1 MNLIKNKLHS
11 KRGASLMIALVYLIF
26 AVFIGGSVLAA
37 ASANGYRI
45 EHLSDQ
51 QDYLNQRSAALLLAE
66 EMDISAFSNT
76 SLDAKYV
83 STLYE
88 PYKIHESNTIEVD
101 TSRETRVEYSLI
113 FDANTNGKMD
123 ALTRVMFETA
133 ILRYM
138 EENGLREFDGEITI
152 KDFVYDDGTAS
163 GQAVT
168 QISDFWTVNDGSC
181 SGEIQIYGIKTGETE
196 KFTEYT
202 ARYTCGEGNHL
213 YDFIVD
219 FGDYS
224 QLTVTMNG
232 FSGVRAQRGV
242 SEFQGGEKRGEY
254 QYTDLV
260 TVETERTAISWNR
273 PAVEKGGN

>member
-11 KRGASLMIALVYLIF
+11 KRGASLMIAMVFMIF

-66 EMDISAFSNT
+66 EMDIDLFSNI
-76 SLDAKYV
+76 SLDAKYATITRQPVILYPDGRIEDYDEPTV
-83 STLYE
+83 SYALTFE
-88 PYKIHESNTIEVD
+88 
-101 TSRETRVEYSLI
+101 
-113 FDANTNGKMD
+113 ANTDGDMD

-133 ILRYM
+133 VLRYL
-138 EENGLREFDGEITI
+138 EENNLQDFEHIVL
-152 KDFVYDDGTAS
+152 KDFVYN
-163 GQAVT
+163 GQA
-168 QISDFWTVNDGSC
+168 IPSIDYFWTVNDGSC
-181 SGEIQIYGIKTGETE
+181 SGEIQIYGTKGADAE

-202 ARYTCGEGNHL
+202 ARYTCGEGRQL

-232 FSGVRAQRGV
+232 FSGVRYQRGAP
-242 SEFQGGEKRGEY
+242 EYDGETKVDEV
-254 QYTDLV
+254 QYSNRVITEV
-260 TVETERTAISWNR
+260 ERTAISWNR
-273 PAVEKGGN
+273 PVVAKGGTE